1 MVAASAT
8 YLKYNNNSY
17 GDLILARAR
26 PKAGLFVFSL
36 PLISPLERALKHILQ
51 ILPSLLWRGP
61 G

>member
-26 PKAGLFVFSL
+26 PKAGLFVFGL
-36 PLISPLERALKHILQ
+36 TQLFPKEKGEGL
-51 ILPSLLWRGP
+51 
-61 G
+61 